1 MPNTEG
7 DWEALAIHKLEKLGL
22 MFLKRIMY
30 DVRFFK
36 LNETLHFALKLEK
49 NEVNTIKAQ
58 NKPDSQNN

>member
-1 MPNTEG
+1 
-7 DWEALAIHKLEKLGL
+7 
-22 MFLKRIMY
+22 MFFKRIMY

-58 NKPDSQNN
+58 NKPDSQNS